1 MLQIKDLN
9 YASWETVYYQRT
21 TVLLTE
27 LVLVYALYLYDS
39 ESSSKIQ
46 YLLM

>member
-9 YASWETVYYQRT
+9 YASWETVYYQRV

-27 LVLVYALYLYDS
+27 LVLVYALYL
-39 ESSSKIQ
+39 
-46 YLLM
+46 